1 MGSVAWESGEEGGD
15 GTGVS
20 ETLGMKTV
28 RAMLKLALQVAQIGF
43 VDGGIRPMQYWR
55 WRTRYFVQLR
65 TVVDFA
71 LAIGGRGGRG
81 GKW

>member
-20 ETLGMKTV
+20 ETLGMKTA

-43 VDGGIRPMQYWR
+43 VDGGIR
-55 WRTRYFVQLR
+55 WRTRYFLQLR

-71 LAIGGRGGRG
+71 LAIGGRGGWG